1 MWALDMIWGVGFIV
15 VLSSIAMAQNA
26 VSTKVEDDKTFSPE
40 ALVGRYTIV
49 SGEKDGLKEPEE
61 RIKGTIVTFT
71 KDSVT
76 VADKEKKERYSATY
90 KLDSSK
96 TPSDIVMTS
105 KVEGSS
111 GDIARGLIQKE
122 GETLRLIYAL
132 PKGEIPTEFKTKE
145 NQLMFIMK
153 KAE

>member
-1 MWALDMIWGVGFIV
+1 
-15 VLSSIAMAQNA
+15 
-26 VSTKVEDDKTFSPE
+26 
-40 ALVGRYTIV
+40 
-49 SGEKDGLKEPEE
+49 LKEPEE

>member
-1 MWALDMIWGVGFIV
+1 MWSFGMICGIGFAALMSS
-15 VLSSIAMAQNA
+15 LSIAQNA
-26 VSTKVEDDKTFSPE
+26 GSTEVKDDKSFSPE

-90 KLDSSK
+90 KLDSTK

-111 GDIARGLIQKE
+111 GEVARGLMRK
-122 GETLRLIYAL
+122 RARHS
-132 PKGEIPTEFKTKE
+132 
-145 NQLMFIMK
+145 
-153 KAE
+153 A